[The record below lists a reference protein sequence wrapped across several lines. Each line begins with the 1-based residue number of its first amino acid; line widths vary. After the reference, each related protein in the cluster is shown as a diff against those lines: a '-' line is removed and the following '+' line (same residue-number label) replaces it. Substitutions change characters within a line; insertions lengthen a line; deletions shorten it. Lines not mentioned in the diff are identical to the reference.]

1 MHRQRPALRGPRLP
15 VLLALCALLA
25 GACAGQDSQAGGG
38 QPAGASQP
46 SGSSQ
51 ATRQPRTTTVTQRD
65 AGRTVTL
72 RVGERL
78 DVALGTARQT
88 GDEWRL
94 LTYPQTLL
102 SLLPAPAGHFRF
114 AASSP
119 GRGTL
124 TANPTPL
131 CAPTDNPNP
140 MLCPPRDAGAKD
152 SPRRPQRARF
162 VLTVRV
168 SR

>member
-1 MHRQRPALRGPRLP
+1 MHQRRRVARRRT
-15 VLLALCALLA
+15 LLAVALCAVLA
-25 GACAGQDSQAGGG
+25 GGCASQAGS
-38 QPAGASQP
+38 PEP
-46 SGSSQ
+46 SG
-51 ATRQPRTTTVTQRD
+51 AGRAAEPRTTKVTLRD

-72 RVGERL
+72 QVGDRL
-78 DVALGTARQT
+78 EVALGTARQT

-94 LTYPQTLL
+94 ISYPGSLL
-102 SLLPAPAGHFRF
+102 SLLPAPAGHYLF
-114 AASSP
+114 AAASP

-124 TANPTPL
+124 TANPTPV

-152 SPRRPQRARF
+152 ARQRPPRARF
-162 VLTVRV
+162 TLTVHV